1 MNIVSSSGRF
11 MVYGDD
17 VETFD
22 KLPVDAYKVGFNELI
37 GFYLEKRQRF
47 DPKEKKIYGNTREKV
62 KKTLDSFE
70 AYDRNFGVMLSG
82 RKGVGKTLFA
92 KLLSHDAMERG
103 YPVIT
108 VDRGFNGVEGFLED
122 ITQECVVIFDEF
134 DKNFGDGYDD
144 EDDSDTSKQDS
155 LLSMFD
161 GLDGGKKLFVIT
173 YNEEYAVSDYL
184 VNRPGRMHYHF
195 SIGSLSAKDVEE
207 YLSDNVKEEYSG
219 GIQFVVGMS
228 AMIPMTYDILK
239 AIAFELNR
247 GYSVEETLE
256 DLNISKERVGYEITY
271 TLKSGKVF
279 TDTGYSDLFSRWGK
293 YSTFRLYA
301 NPDDYGESDEYITVI
316 FSFNNSKLDG
326 KRVIIDD
333 KSFKIKNCS
342 VNMLDKHSGKFVR
355 VKKEN
360 GGDDKEIK
368 SLYNGELSVTL
379 TDDRDGF
386 YDIGA
391 IRSMMA

>member
-1 MNIVSSSGRF
+1 MNIVSSSGRL

-271 TLKSGKVF
+271 TLKSGKAF

-326 KRVIIDD
+326 KRVIIDG